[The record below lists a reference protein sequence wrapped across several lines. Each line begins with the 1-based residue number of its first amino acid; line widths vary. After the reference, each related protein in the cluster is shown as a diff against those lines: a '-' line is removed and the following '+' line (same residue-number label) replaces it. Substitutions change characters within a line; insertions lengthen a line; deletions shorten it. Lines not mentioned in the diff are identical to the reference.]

1 MGSSPCQTLHVPS
14 GERQKSVRRAA
25 ALWGALLAAGAD
37 RGAVLIA
44 FGGGVIGD
52 LAGFVAA
59 TYMRGV
65 PFVQVPTTLLA
76 QVDSSVGGK
85 VAVNIPGAKNLVGA
99 FYQPRLVLA
108 DPTLLKTLRARDYRA
123 GLGEVVKHGAIA
135 DADLFSWLEA
145 NTRPLARRHPPAIS
159 HVVRRS
165 CAIKADVVRA
175 DERESG
181 LRAILNFGHTVGHA
195 LETTAGYG
203 VLRHGEAVAI
213 GMVAAARI
221 AGLLGTCPPHVADRL
236 VALLDALRLPTR
248 IAHMPL
254 SRILSAMRSDK
265 KTLRGIPRFVL
276 PREIG
281 VVQPGCEVPAHIV
294 ETALLQLGAST

>member
-108 DPTLLKTLRARDYRA
+108 DPTLGRSSNTAPSPTQTCSPGWRPTRARSP
-123 GLGEVVKHGAIA
+123 GA
-135 DADLFSWLEA
+135 
-145 NTRPLARRHPPAIS
+145 TRRPS
-159 HVVRRS
+159 HTS
-165 CAIKADVVRA
+165 CA
-175 DERESG
+175 G
-181 LRAILNFGHTVGHA
+181 
-195 LETTAGYG
+195 
-203 VLRHGEAVAI
+203 
-213 GMVAAARI
+213 AA
-221 AGLLGTCPPHVADRL
+221 P
-236 VALLDALRLPTR
+236 
-248 IAHMPL
+248 
-254 SRILSAMRSDK
+254 
-265 KTLRGIPRFVL
+265 
-276 PREIG
+276 
-281 VVQPGCEVPAHIV
+281 
-294 ETALLQLGAST
+294 

>member
-1 MGSSPCQTLHVPS
+1 M
-14 GERQKSVRRAA
+14 
-25 ALWGALLAAGAD
+25 
-37 RGAVLIA
+37 
-44 FGGGVIGD
+44 
-52 LAGFVAA
+52 
-59 TYMRGV
+59 
-65 PFVQVPTTLLA
+65 
-76 QVDSSVGGK
+76 
-85 VAVNIPGAKNLVGA
+85 
-99 FYQPRLVLA
+99 
-108 DPTLLKTLRARDYRA
+108 
-123 GLGEVVKHGAIA
+123 
-135 DADLFSWLEA
+135 
-145 NTRPLARRHPPAIS
+145 
-159 HVVRRS
+159 
-165 CAIKADVVRA
+165 
-175 DERESG
+175 
-181 LRAILNFGHTVGHA
+181 
-195 LETTAGYG
+195 
-203 VLRHGEAVAI
+203 RHGEAVAI